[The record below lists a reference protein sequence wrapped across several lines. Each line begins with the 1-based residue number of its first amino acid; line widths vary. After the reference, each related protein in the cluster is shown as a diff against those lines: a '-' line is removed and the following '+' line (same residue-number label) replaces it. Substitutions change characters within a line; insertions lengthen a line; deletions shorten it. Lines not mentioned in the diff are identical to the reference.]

1 MVGITETV
9 LRDAHQSLIATR
21 MRTRH
26 MLPIAERLDAIGYR
40 SLEVWGGATF
50 DVCLR
55 YLKEDPWER
64 LRLLKKAMP
73 RTPLQM
79 LLRGQNL
86 VGYRPYADDLVEA
99 FVEQAARTGVDIF
112 RVFDALNDPANMES
126 ALRAVKRAG
135 ATAQG
140 TICYTHS
147 PVHTLEAFVALGRRL
162 AELGADELCIKDM
175 AGFLPPGDASS
186 LTRAL
191 VREVGLPVVLHT
203 HSASGMATLSCLAA
217 ADAGATAVDAAIS
230 PFSGGAS
237 QPPTETL
244 VGAMRSTALDPKLD
258 LGALAEIAEYFSGVL
273 EHYRPLL
280 NPRSLMTDPGILVHQ
295 VPGGMLSNLLSQLQE
310 QDAIGRLAEV
320 LAEIPRVRADLGYPP
335 LVTPTSQIVGIQ
347 AVLNVLTGTRYREI
361 TREVRD
367 YVRGV
372 YGAAPGPIDPELAK
386 RVLSVD
392 PAVTGR
398 PSDRLPPSS
407 RRRSMPSGRS
417 CRRRTGPRRSP
428 TPSSPWCSSRT
439 RRPGRAGS
447 AGTRSPPRGSGSSAR
462 FVRSRS
468 ARPLPP
474 RSLGPPPRIGSP
486 GRSRD
491 EAACTTREVSFVKVT
506 LEIDGEHR
514 EVEVDLALGI
524 VTVGG
529 STYPVKVVARDR
541 DSVELE
547 IAGERVKVAGWPS
560 DEANPTHPVTVE
572 GERFR
577 LSVRVEAGSGA
588 IGLPER
594 TAPTVPAVPTSTG
607 SVREDAIVPPMPGRV
622 IEVRVREGERV
633 AAGALLLVLEAMK
646 MRNEIVS
653 PRAGVVRDLHVS
665 PGSNVKGRE
674 IMLRVVADDPAGGPG
689 R

>member
-9 LRDAHQSLIATR
+9 LRDGHQSLIATR

-55 YLKEDPWER
+55 YLREDPWER

-135 ATAQG
+135 GTAQG
-140 TICYTHS
+140 TICYTRS

-162 AELGADELCIKDM
+162 AELGADELCVKDM
-175 AGFLPPGDASS
+175 AGFLPPSDASA

-191 VREVGLPVVLHT
+191 VREVGLPVVVHT
-203 HSASGMATLSCLAA
+203 HSASGMASLSCLAA
-217 ADAGATAVDAAIS
+217 AEAGATAVDAAIS

-295 VPGGMLSNLLSQLQE
+295 VPGGMLSNLLSQLEE
-310 QDAIGRLAEV
+310 QDQIGRLAEV

-347 AVLNVLTGTRYREI
+347 AVLNVLTGARYREI

-386 RVLSVD
+386 RILTAD

-398 PSDRLPPSS
+398 PSDRLAPELAKAIDAVRALVPSADRAEALSYALFPMVFESYQKARARGLGWDTLTAAGLGVVGAFRSIPPAPTAGPFGGARAAAPD
-407 RRRSMPSGRS
+407 RRAWSLE
-417 CRRRTGPRRSP
+417 
-428 TPSSPWCSSRT
+428 
-439 RRPGRAGS
+439 GRA
-447 AGTRSPPRGSGSSAR
+447 R
-462 FVRSRS
+462 
-468 ARPLPP
+468 L
-474 RSLGPPPRIGSP
+474 
-486 GRSRD
+486 
-491 EAACTTREVSFVKVT
+491 
-506 LEIDGEHR
+506 HR
-514 EVEVDLALGI
+514 QG
-524 VTVGG
+524 
-529 STYPVKVVARDR
+529 
-541 DSVELE
+541 
-547 IAGERVKVAGWPS
+547 
-560 DEANPTHPVTVE
+560 
-572 GERFR
+572 
-577 LSVRVEAGSGA
+577 
-588 IGLPER
+588 
-594 TAPTVPAVPTSTG
+594 G
-607 SVREDAIVPPMPGRV
+607 SVREGHA
-622 IEVRVREGERV
+622 
-633 AAGALLLVLEAMK
+633 
-646 MRNEIVS
+646 
-653 PRAGVVRDLHVS
+653 RAR
-665 PGSNVKGRE
+665 R
-674 IMLRVVADDPAGGPG
+674 
-689 R
+689 